1 LEDTGYMPR
10 AAFLVDRFMHRF
22 GLHGRSFIPMM
33 TGFGCSIPG
42 IMATRV
48 MENERDRLTTM
59 LVLPLMSCGAR
70 FPIWMLLIP
79 AFFAEEWRAPM
90 LWTIYMV
97 GITLALF
104 LALLLRRTVLKGEEA
119 PFVMELP
126 PYRLPTVRAVAMKM
140 VERSGIY
147 LRKAGTVILG
157 ISVLMWII
165 TSYPK
170 LDSYQIDSE
179 IAAGRIS
186 VGEKKIAG
194 VETITPNEVE
204 KRRKSEELANS
215 IAGGMGRAMEP
226 IIKPLGF
233 DWKIGTAIVGAF
245 AAKEVFVAQMGI
257 IYSMEETGEEFES
270 LRCGLRRDY
279 SSLTGFSLMLFLLIS
294 APCMATIAVTRRESG
309 GWKWALVQFGGL
321 TIIAYVIS
329 FLFFQ
334 IGRFFM

>member
-1 LEDTGYMPR
+1 
-10 AAFLVDRFMHRF
+10 
-22 GLHGRSFIPMM
+22 
-33 TGFGCSIPG
+33 
-42 IMATRV
+42 
-48 MENERDRLTTM
+48 
-59 LVLPLMSCGAR
+59 
-70 FPIWMLLIP
+70 
-79 AFFAEEWRAPM
+79 
-90 LWTIYMV
+90 
-97 GITLALF
+97 
-104 LALLLRRTVLKGEEA
+104 
-119 PFVMELP
+119 
-126 PYRLPTVRAVAMKM
+126 
-140 VERSGIY
+140 
-147 LRKAGTVILG
+147 
-157 ISVLMWII
+157 MWII